1 MKTFWRFFAY
11 LKPYMRSLVLA
22 NICMILFVLFN
33 LISITLIMPFID
45 LLFKPSPVS
54 QPKEIAFTVFSM
66 KEYLN
71 YKLWM
76 LSKNYDKISLLTIL
90 SVLMIVVFMLKNLF
104 SYLQTYFMSTVEQ
117 GMIRDI
123 RLSIYSHFHKL
134 PLSYFTE
141 EKKGTLI
148 SRIINDVQIIKD
160 SIVAVINSA
169 FRDPTLILSFT
180 IVLLIFN
187 WKLTVLVFLLTP
199 ISGAILTKIGNS
211 LKRKSIRA
219 QESVAEVT
227 SILDETLGAIRIVKA
242 FNMEQYEIDRFDKA
256 ERKYFGLLT
265 TLARRRALASPIT
278 EAVAILT
285 VTVILYII
293 GRDILAGTSDMSPG
307 EFIVYLGIFLQ
318 MLPSLKLVGQV
329 FNSMKEGTAASE
341 RVFSILDIKPSILD
355 KDNPVEMKSFNN
367 KIEFKGVSF
376 KYEKSELI
384 LNNINC
390 EINKGQVVAIVGP
403 SGAGKSTF
411 IDLIPRF
418 YDVTEGQVLI
428 DGTDVRDMRISSLRD
443 MMGIVTQET
452 ILFNDTVYNNIA
464 YGSTNKAK
472 KEIIEAAKASNAH
485 VFIQNLPQGYD
496 TIIGDR
502 GVKLSGGERQ
512 RISIARALL
521 KNPPILILDEATSSL
536 DTESEVLVQHAI
548 ERLMQGR
555 TSIVIAHRLST
566 IRNADN
572 ILVLGDGI
580 IVEQGKNDELLKHEG
595 LYHKLYNMQFRLK

>member
-1 MKTFWRFFAY
+1 
-11 LKPYMRSLVLA
+11 MRRLVLA
-22 NICMILFVLFN
+22 NICMVLFVLFN

-45 LLFKPSPVS
+45 LLFKPTTVE
-54 QPKEIAFTVFSM
+54 QPKEVILSFFSI

-71 YKLWM
+71 YKLWQFSVNY
-76 LSKNYDKISLLTIL
+76 SKLTLLTYL
-90 SVLMIVVFMLKNLF
+90 SAMMIAVFLLKNLF

-123 RLSIYSHFHKL
+123 RLSVYSHFHKL

-141 EKKGTLI
+141 ERKGTLI

-160 SIVAVINSA
+160 SIIAVINSM

-199 ISGAILTKIGNS
+199 ISGAILSKIGNS
-211 LKRKSIRA
+211 LKRKSLRS

-242 FNMEQYEIDRFDKA
+242 FNMEQYEIKRFEKA
-256 ERKYFGLLT
+256 ERKYFDLLI

-278 EAVAILT
+278 ESVAILT

-293 GRDILAGTSDMSPG
+293 GRDIIAGTSDMSPG

-318 MLPSLKLVGQV
+318 MLPSLKLLGQV
-329 FNSMKEGTAASE
+329 YNSIKEGTAASE
-341 RVFSILDIKPSILD
+341 RVFGILDIKPKIFD
-355 KDNPVEMKSFNN
+355 KENPIDITSFNN
-367 KIEFKGVSF
+367 KIEFKNVSF
-376 KYEKSELI
+376 RYEKSDLI
-384 LNNINC
+384 LNDINC
-390 EINKGQVVAIVGP
+390 TIKKGESVAIVGP

-418 YDVTEGQVLI
+418 YDVTDGQVLI
-428 DGTDVRDMRISSLRD
+428 DGIDVHDMKITSLRD
-443 MMGIVTQET
+443 MIGIVTQET
-452 ILFNDTVYNNIA
+452 ILFNDTVFNNIA
-464 YGSTNKAK
+464 YGSTGKPRE
-472 KEIIEAAKASNAH
+472 EIIEAAKASNAH
-485 VFIQNLPQGYD
+485 LFIENLPEGYE

-572 ILVLGDGI
+572 ILVLGDGN
-580 IVEQGKNDELLKHEG
+580 IVEQGKSEELLKHEG
-595 LYHKLYNMQFRLK
+595 LYSKLYNMQFRLK

>member
-1 MKTFWRFFAY
+1 MKTFWRFFSY
-11 LKPYMRSLVLA
+11 LKPYMRALVFA
-22 NICMILFVLFN
+22 NICMVLFVLFN

-45 LLFKPSPVS
+45 LLFKQTAPTP
-54 QPKEIAFTVFSM
+54 PKEIIFSVFSL

-71 YKLWM
+71 YKLWEFSTQY
-76 LSKNYDKISLLTIL
+76 SKITLLTYFT
-90 SVLMIVVFMLKNLF
+90 VLMIVVFMLKNLF

-123 RLSIYSHFHKL
+123 RHSIYSHFHKL

-141 EKKGTLI
+141 ERKGTLI

-160 SIVAVINSA
+160 SIIAVINSM

-199 ISGAILTKIGNS
+199 ISGIILSKIGNS
-211 LKRKSIRA
+211 LKRKSIKS

-242 FNMEQYEIDRFDKA
+242 FNMEEYEVNRFQKA
-256 ERKYFGLLT
+256 EKRYFDLLI

-278 EAVAILT
+278 ESVAILT

-293 GRDILAGTSDMSPG
+293 GRDILNGTSDMSPG

-329 FNSMKEGTAASE
+329 FNSVKEGTAASE
-341 RVFSILDIKPSILD
+341 RVFSILDIKPSIFD
-355 KDNPVEMKSFNN
+355 KENPIELKSFSS
-367 KIEFKGVSF
+367 KIEFKNVSF

-384 LNNINC
+384 LSDINC
-390 EINKGQVVAIVGP
+390 EINKGQIVAIVGP

-428 DGTDVRDMRISSLRD
+428 DGIDVRDMQITSLREL
-443 MMGIVTQET
+443 MGIVTQET

-464 YGSTNKAK
+464 YGSTERSKE
-472 KEIIEAAKASNAH
+472 EIIEAAKASNAH
-485 VFIQNLPQGYD
+485 AFIENLPQGYE
-496 TIIGDR
+496 TVIGDR

-572 ILVLGDGI
+572 ILVLGDGK
-580 IVEQGKNDELLKHEG
+580 IVEQGKSDELLKHEG
-595 LYHKLYNMQFRLK
+595 LYHKLYNMQFKLK